1 MAQRTAATSAGSV
14 GRPQRK
20 PSGWPLST
28 KLSLALVAFT
38 IECDNE
44 FERALL
50 GGQRFAAWKANKPP
64 VFLVSLAMWANYLR
78 HLAEGPLAAHELAAL
93 AGGDDDI
100 VIARGFTG
108 LRRWRYV
115 AVEPAPSGKRRDA
128 LVQLTAAGHRC
139 ARLWQ
144 PLPAAIEARWR
155 ARFGES
161 VVDKLRQPLAAAV
174 ARFGGG
180 RLWCLPIIS
189 SRREMFSPTAPQA
202 KGGDAPDGLPL
213 IALLSQAL
221 LAFTLAFEQ
230 GASLPLPIVA
240 NALRTLDPTGM
251 PLRDLPTQAG
261 ISAAAIAQSLTL
273 LQRHGVAEVVP
284 TAGSRRGR
292 HVRLTAEGVT
302 ARRSVQRRIAS
313 VERNWRQQLG
323 AAHITALHDA
333 LDAVVGRGDPTTAP
347 LATALAAPAGTW
359 RSALAVPRTLPHHP
373 IPLDRGGWPDG
384 A

>member
-1 MAQRTAATSAGSV
+1 MAQPTAGTSAGN
-14 GRPQRK
+14 RQRK
-20 PSGWPLST
+20 PLGWPLST
-28 KLSLALVAFT
+28 KLSFALAAFT

-50 GGQRFAAWKANKPP
+50 RGQPFAAWKANKPP
-64 VFLVSLAMWANYLR
+64 VFLISLAMWANYLR
-78 HLAEGPLAAHELAAL
+78 HLAQGPLAAHELAAL

-115 AVEPAPSGKRRDA
+115 TAQPARSSGKRQDA
-128 LVQLTAAGHRC
+128 LVQLTAAGQQC

-144 PLPAAIEARWR
+144 PLPAAIEGRWR

-161 VVDKLRQPLAAAV
+161 VVDELRQHLAAA
-174 ARFGGG
+174 AAHFGGG

-189 SRREMFSPTAPQA
+189 SRREMFAPTAPGA
-202 KGGDAPDGLPL
+202 EAGDSPNKLPL
-213 IALLSQAL
+213 VALLSQTL

-240 NALRTLDPTGM
+240 NALRALDPTGV

-261 ISAAAIAQSLTL
+261 ISTAAIAQSLTL
-273 LQRHGVAEVVP
+273 LQRRGFAEVVP
-284 TAGSRRGR
+284 GAGSRQGR
-292 HVRLTAEGVT
+292 LVRLTAEGVA
-302 ARRSVQRRIAS
+302 ARRAGQRRIAS
-313 VERNWRQQLG
+313 VERNWQQQLG
-323 AAHITALHDA
+323 ATALAALHDA
-333 LDAVVGRGDPTTAP
+333 LDAVIGSGNPATAP

-359 RSALAVPRTLPHHP
+359 RSALPMPKTLPHHP
-373 IPLDRGGWPDG
+373 IPLDRGGWLDG

>member
-1 MAQRTAATSAGSV
+1 MAQPTAGSAG
-14 GRPQRK
+14 GRPRK
-20 PSGWPLST
+20 PGWPLST
-28 KLSLALVAFT
+28 KLSFALVAFT

-64 VFLVSLAMWANYLR
+64 VFLISLAMWANYLR
-78 HLAEGPLAAHELAAL
+78 HLAESPIAAHELAAL

-115 AVEPAPSGKRRDA
+115 TVEPAPSGKRRDA
-128 LVQLTAAGHRC
+128 LVQLTAAGQRC

-144 PLPAAIEARWR
+144 PLPAAVEARWR

-161 VVDKLRQPLAAAV
+161 AVDELRQQLAAAV
-174 ARFGGG
+174 AHFGGG

-189 SRREMFSPTAPQA
+189 SRREMFSPTAPCA
-202 KGGDAPDGLPL
+202 GTGDAPDSLPL
-213 IALLSQAL
+213 IALLSQTL

-240 NALRTLDPTGM
+240 NALRALDPAGL
-251 PLRDLPTQAG
+251 PLRDLPAQAG

-273 LQRHGVAEVVP
+273 LQRHGLAEVVP
-284 TAGSRRGR
+284 AAGSRQGR
-292 HVRLTAEGVT
+292 QVRLTAEGVV
-302 ARRSVQRRIAS
+302 ARRSGQRRVAN

-323 AAHITALHDA
+323 AAHMAALHDA
-333 LDAVVGRGDPTTAP
+333 LDAVIGAGDPATAP
-347 LATALAAPAGTW
+347 LATALAAPTGTW
-359 RSALAVPRTLPHHP
+359 RGALPTPKTLPHHP
-373 IPLDRGGWPDG
+373 IPLDRGGWLDG

>member
-1 MAQRTAATSAGSV
+1 MAQPTAGTSAGS
-14 GRPQRK
+14 RQRK
-20 PSGWPLST
+20 PLGWPLST
-28 KLSLALVAFT
+28 KLSFALVAFT

-50 GGQRFAAWKANKPP
+50 GGRRFDAWKANKPP
-64 VFLVSLAMWANYLR
+64 VFLISLAMWANYLR
-78 HLAEGPLAAHELAAL
+78 HLAQGPIAAHELAAL

-115 AVEPAPSGKRRDA
+115 TVQPAHSSGKRRDA
-128 LVQLTAAGHRC
+128 LVQLTAAGQRC

-144 PLPAAIEARWR
+144 PLPAAIEGRWR

-161 VVDKLRQPLAAAV
+161 VVDELRQQLAAAV
-174 ARFGGG
+174 AHFGGG

-189 SRREMFSPTAPQA
+189 SRREMFSPTAPGTEA
-202 KGGDAPDGLPL
+202 GDSPNKRPL
-213 IALLSQAL
+213 VALLSQTL

-240 NALRTLDPTGM
+240 DALRALDPTGV

-261 ISAAAIAQSLTL
+261 ISAAATAQSLTL
-273 LQRHGVAEVVP
+273 LQRRGLAEVVP
-284 TAGSRRGR
+284 AAGSRQGR
-292 HVRLTAEGVT
+292 QVRLTAEGVA
-302 ARRSVQRRIAS
+302 ARRTGQRRIAS
-313 VERNWRQQLG
+313 VERNWQQQLG
-323 AAHITALHDA
+323 ATVLAALHDA
-333 LDAVVGRGDPTTAP
+333 LDAVIGSGDPATAP
-347 LATALAAPAGTW
+347 LATALAAPAGIW
-359 RSALAVPRTLPHHP
+359 RSALPMPKTLPHHP
-373 IPLDRGGWPDG
+373 IPLDRGGWLDG